1 MTVRRLAIV
10 PARGGSKRIPDKNIR
25 PFCGRPMIAHI
36 LDTARGSGLFDV
48 IHVSTDSPRIAET
61 AGALGFEPQFL
72 RPAALADD
80 ATPLM
85 PVLRYVTETFAANGQ
100 TFDEVWLLMACAPLT
115 EADDLRCAAQLL
127 ASTQGDKAVLAVT
140 SYPTPIEWAFDRA
153 ADGTLVPVSPG
164 KFAVRSQD
172 LTTRF
177 YDSGTF
183 SGFPVG
189 RVLHSK
195 GAGDDAGYVGYVL
208 ARHKAIDIDTEEDW
222 RMAEMLLAGRT
233 GRRVGDDTFV

>member
-10 PARGGSKRIPDKNIR
+10 PARGGSKRILDKNIR

-36 LDTARGSGLFDV
+36 LDAARRSDLFDV
-48 IHVSTDSPRIAET
+48 IHVSTDSARIAEI
-61 AGALGFEPQFL
+61 ASAHGFAPQFP

-80 ATPLM
+80 TTPLM
-85 PVLRYVTETFAANGQ
+85 PVLRYVTETFAAGGQ

-115 EADDLRCAAQLL
+115 EADDLRSAARLL
-127 ASTQGDKAVLAVT
+127 TSTQGDKAVLAIT
-140 SYPTPIEWAFDRA
+140 PYPAPIEWAFDRA
-153 ADGTLVPVSPG
+153 ADGTLAPVSPG

-172 LTTRF
+172 LATRF
-177 YDSGTF
+177 YDSGVF
-183 SGFPVG
+183 CGFPVG
-189 RVLHSK
+189 RVLQSE

-222 RMAEMLLAGRT
+222 LMAEMLLAGRRST
-233 GRRVGDDTFV
+233 PE